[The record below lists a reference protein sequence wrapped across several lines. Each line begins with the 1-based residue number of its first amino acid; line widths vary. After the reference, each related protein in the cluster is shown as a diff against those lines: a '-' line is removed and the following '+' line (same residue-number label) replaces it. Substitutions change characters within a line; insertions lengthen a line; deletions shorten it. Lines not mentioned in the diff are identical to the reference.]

1 MRKYISI
8 SLTNY
13 GHDHAHL
20 NRAYIYFSFT
30 EGQERHNH
38 WRELS
43 YTDGMRLFQKLAKKA
58 GRMPSWQCNEFSTSI
73 ANREISLIL

>member
-13 GHDHAHL
+13 GHDNAYL
-20 NRAYIYFSFT
+20 NRAYLYFSFT
-30 EGQERHNH
+30 DGQERHYH

-43 YTDGMRLFQKLAKKA
+43 YADGVRLFQKLAKKA
-58 GRMPSWQCNEFSTSI
+58 GQMPSWRGNEFSTTI